1 MTNREVLERAN
12 PKEIEQLLGYLLMDY
27 WEQLKDKLNIKGYD
41 LSPINTVTVYK
52 NFLKQETYVD
62 TDLYIDSDID
72 INLYNMMYSDKNED
86 IIDVEFKEIE
96 EEN

>member
-27 WEQLKDKLNIKGYD
+27 WEQLRDKLYINNYSS
-41 LSPINTVTVYK
+41 SPINTVTVYK

-62 TDLYIDSDID
+62 TELYD
-72 INLYNMMYSDKNED
+72 MMYPKMHPNKDKD
-86 IIDVEFKEIE
+86 VIDVEFTEIE
-96 EEN
+96 EDIL